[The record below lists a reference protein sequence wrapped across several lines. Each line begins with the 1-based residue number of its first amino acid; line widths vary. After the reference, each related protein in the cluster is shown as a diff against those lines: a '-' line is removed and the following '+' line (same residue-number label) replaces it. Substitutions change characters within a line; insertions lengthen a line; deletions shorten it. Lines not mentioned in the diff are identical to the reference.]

1 MASRGE
7 IPFAAIQRYRVVKMK
22 RCTVLL
28 TRGLLLVWG
37 VTSSSC
43 GGTVPLAGTVD
54 VTRSERVWV
63 DASRSTPRAGAFPGA
78 PTRTLRTLIW
88 QPASAAALPLLVLAH
103 GLGVLPEDFEAFART
118 VAAAGFIL
126 AAPAFPLTN
135 HDVPGGQVL
144 FNDLNN
150 QPGDLSF
157 VITQIL
163 QAASTEGDPLLGRI
177 ILPDVAVLG
186 QSLGAATVIGLTRK
200 NCCRDVRVHASIL
213 SAAPLLSGSF
223 GPDPISA
230 AGPPTLIL
238 HGTAD
243 TTVPYVTATQLY
255 SLIAPPRFLV
265 GLKGAEHAD
274 ALESQV
280 EPPIPA
286 RDAGQRATI
295 AFLNAVF
302 RGGAAQLDATL
313 AALAAQG
320 NEVQADAGTR

>member
-1 MASRGE
+1 VLGKFCE
-7 IPFAAIQRYRVVKMK
+7 IPPLLAAL
-22 RCTVLL
+22 CL
-28 TRGLLLVWG
+28 TSGA
-37 VTSSSC
+37 C
-43 GGTVPLAGTVD
+43 GGTAPGSAAPD
-54 VTRSERVWV
+54 VARSERVWV
-63 DASRSTPRAGAFPGA
+63 DASRSTPRAGTFAGL

-88 QPASAAALPLLVLAH
+88 QAPSAGAVPLLVMAH
-103 GLGVLPEDFEAFART
+103 GLGVLPEDFDAFART
-118 VAAAGFIL
+118 VAAAGFIV

-135 HDVPGGQVL
+135 HNAPGGQVL

-163 QAASTEGDPLLGRI
+163 QAASSDGDPLLGRLT
-177 ILPDVAVLG
+177 LPDVAV
-186 QSLGAATVIGLTRK
+186 LGAATVIGLTRK